1 MSEFF
6 YKMTLAMIGFLIFL
20 FFIIIIIII
29 FHIFFE
35 GKNEI
40 KEEKKE
46 FDKKLDFIKYKMKEE
61 EKKEFENIV
70 NCLPKKGKKKL
81 VDTIY
86 NQKFEENLKR
96 YEKVSVKE

>member
-1 MSEFF
+1 
-6 YKMTLAMIGFLIFL
+6 MISGFLLLGTLEI
-20 FFIIIIIII
+20 
-29 FHIFFE
+29 
-35 GKNEI
+35 KNEI

-86 NQKFEENLKR
+86 NQKFEKNLKK
-96 YEKVSVKE
+96 YKEVDFKE

>member
-6 YKMTLAMIGFLIFL
+6 YKMTLAMIGLLIFL

-35 GKNEI
+35 E
-40 KEEKKE
+40 
-46 FDKKLDFIKYKMKEE
+46 KMKEE

>member
-6 YKMTLAMIGFLIFL
+6 YKMTLAMIGLLIFL

-61 EKKEFENIV
+61 EKK
-70 NCLPKKGKKKL
+70 
-81 VDTIY
+81 
-86 NQKFEENLKR
+86 NLKILLIACL
-96 YEKVSVKE
+96 KKAKKSWWIQFIIKNLKKI

>member
-46 FDKKLDFIKYKMKEE
+46 F
-61 EKKEFENIV
+61 ENIV

-96 YEKVSVKE
+96 YEKVSVRSNWWK

>member
-1 MSEFF
+1 
-6 YKMTLAMIGFLIFL
+6 
-20 FFIIIIIII
+20 
-29 FHIFFE
+29 
-35 GKNEI
+35 
-40 KEEKKE
+40 
-46 FDKKLDFIKYKMKEE
+46 MKEE